1 MSSSMDDIQQLRASL
16 PTTGDLRSNQAS
28 EDGAPYHVSTH
39 DINPN
44 GMTKTVGPT
53 DFLYFRHHLF
63 TPSIRKRK
71 G

>member
-39 DINPN
+39 DINFN
-44 GMTKTVGPT
+44 GMTETFGP
-53 DFLYFRHHLF
+53 
-63 TPSIRKRK
+63 
-71 G
+71 